1 MADEKQL
8 PDHVFAALEEN
19 NKILKALAEEKE
31 KTATKEENVVA
42 VPKVSSSLSS
52 DEKARYANIGAA
64 LFRPVLS
71 SLEKLIKKEKKRN
84 EMLIKDDAETVNNA
98 VKVQYETKPDPD
110 KEGQG
115 SSWLDTLLTVIVLG
129 GIAIALF
136 HDKIA
141 EFFSGAWDW
150 FKNMFSSVGNF
161 FSFENGNNPIM
172 KIFKIIGGALS
183 ELWDFIKSA
192 FNKLAG
198 LGKVIWE
205 GIKTG
210 WDKFITGPDGILNF
224 GVKIVKGIVDFAKGA
239 ISWIGDAIKSA
250 VMGPINMIF
259 GGAEDEGKEAG
270 REAANDVKVSVSQA
284 AADQAARQQAITD
297 EVLFN
302 AERADQAIQETAEA
316 QRKAAQEQARAAGL
330 TLNDQGRID
339 NEAIKMKVAEESLR
353 SFMQSQGANFDNLNE
368 EQRRAAQELMA
379 KHTRI
384 NDDGTATING
394 EALAAELSKMKS
406 DGIFMDS
413 TEVNLL
419 QGLSDQVEHVNAI
432 QAAAQGNLAKYMQ
445 MNADMQAADNL
456 ENMTEE
462 ERFEARLRQAMAQG
476 KSAEFRFMEGR
487 KMILLSAEIIKSAFT
502 NYDNVVKDAFTSTWR
517 SFMIDF
523 VEKLKIEIETVSP
536 QDNSKNTYHITPL
549 HRESFAAMTNGLL
562 KFSRLTA
569 ETIIQQNKILDK
581 IKTLLE
587 EPPEQKIIVSS
598 PGEEAVKDAVE
609 EGVNYVAQRARDLKN
624 ELLSAVSSWA

>member
-42 VPKVSSSLSS
+42 VPKVNSSLSS
-52 DEKARYANIGAA
+52 DEKARYANIGAE

-98 VKVQYETKPDPD
+98 VKVQYETKPDPT

-141 EFFSGAWDW
+141 EFFSSAWDW
-150 FKNMFSSVGNF
+150 IKEMFSSIGNF

-172 KIFKIIGGALS
+172 KILSVIGSALS
-183 ELWDFIKSA
+183 GLWDLVKAAFI
-192 FNKLAG
+192 KLAG

-250 VMGPINMIF
+250 VMGPIKMIF

-270 REAANDVKVSVSQA
+270 KEAANDVEVSVSQA
-284 AADQAARQQAITD
+284 AADQAARQQALTD
-297 EVLFN
+297 DVLYN
-302 AERADQAIQETAEA
+302 AEKADQAIQETAEA

-353 SFMQSQGANFDNLNE
+353 SFMKSQGANFDNLNA
-368 EQRRAAQELMA
+368 EQQKAAQELMA
-379 KHTRI
+379 KHTVI
-384 NDDGTATING
+384 NDNGTATING
-394 EALAAELSKMKS
+394 KALAEELSKMKS
-406 DGIFMDS
+406 DGIFKDS
-413 TEVNLL
+413 AEVNLL
-419 QGLSDQVEHVNAI
+419 QGLSSQVEHVNAI

-462 ERFEARLRQAMAQG
+462 ERFEARYRQAMAQG
-476 KSAEFRFMEGR
+476 KAADFRFMEGR
-487 KMILLSAEIIKSAFT
+487 KMILSSAEIIKSAFT

-598 PGEEAVKDAVE
+598 PAEEAVKDAVE

-624 ELLSAVSSWA
+624 ELFSAVSSWA